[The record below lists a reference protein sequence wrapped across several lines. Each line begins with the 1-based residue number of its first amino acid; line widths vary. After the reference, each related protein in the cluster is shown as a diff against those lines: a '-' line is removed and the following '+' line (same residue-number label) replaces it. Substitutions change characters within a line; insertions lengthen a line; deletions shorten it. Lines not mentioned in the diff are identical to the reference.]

1 MITKTRTTLVALAAS
16 LSLASAALAPAA
28 SEALPVQG
36 AGGGFACY
44 HEGKEY
50 KDGESITVNGRTW
63 RCENGI
69 WSTSSY
75 LVGLSQPSGGPVLGR
90 LAIE

>member
-1 MITKTRTTLVALAAS
+1 MITKTRNTIVALTAS
-16 LSLASAALAPAA
+16 LSLAVAALVPAA

-36 AGGGFACY
+36 AGGFACY

-50 KDGESITVNGRTW
+50 KDGESITVNGRVW

-69 WSTSSY
+69 WTTSSY
-75 LVGLSQPSGGPVLGR
+75 LGILSQPSGGAVLGR
-90 LAIE
+90 FAIA